1 MECKHGLEDIYST
14 SQIIFVDFK
23 LRYIADLKYIS
34 DKRFKNNPA
43 LKKNL
48 SVMYELI
55 DVLVNFEERKGFEFS
70 VQYRRLLEVIMKDL
84 ASGIVENIS
93 S

>member
-1 MECKHGLEDIYST
+1 MNTNDR
-14 SQIIFVDFK
+14 FVDPNIPDELASSIRPK
-23 LRYIADLKYIS
+23 TLADFIGH
-34 DKRFKNNPA
+34 DA